1 MDIEFQRMKE
11 RLETI
16 HLILDDMQVCIGH
29 FITTSFR
36 KMKYFSIFALSLYNQ
51 VHVINSTACFYFS
64 RKLDKRLHSN
74 ILFAYA
80 KVYTAII
87 KIKFDYRQ
95 IFWIIIFPI
104 FLVTRSTRNVNVLH
118 CMQVQ
123 PVPTS
128 TALELL

>member
-16 HLILDDMQVCIGH
+16 HLILDDMQVCIGQ
-29 FITTSFR
+29 FIITH
-36 KMKYFSIFALSLYNQ
+36 FSIFAVSWQNQ
-51 VHVINSTACFYFS
+51 MHVIDSTPCFYFS

-87 KIKFDYRQ
+87 KIKFDYR
-95 IFWIIIFPI
+95 
-104 FLVTRSTRNVNVLH
+104 
-118 CMQVQ
+118 
-123 PVPTS
+123 
-128 TALELL
+128 